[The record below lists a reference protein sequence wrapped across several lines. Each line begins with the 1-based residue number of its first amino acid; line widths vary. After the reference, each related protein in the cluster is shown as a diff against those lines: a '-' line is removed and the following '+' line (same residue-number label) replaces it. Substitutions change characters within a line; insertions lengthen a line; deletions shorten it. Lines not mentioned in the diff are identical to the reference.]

1 MMRFTSRHWATSLA
15 VAVVAFS
22 GLVATAAATVP
33 ARVPATIPPTV
44 PLDSSSTTVPG
55 VPSSTDD
62 GGVEVVQS
70 WALSPASDNP
80 NSGTRPYLAYS
91 VAPGDTLTDKV
102 TVYNF
107 GNVPLTLNI
116 YGVDA
121 FNNVDGKFDIRPAS
135 TPPTDAGAWIQ
146 LDQNLVTV
154 LPREQITIPV
164 SITIPADATPG
175 DHVGAVVAGV
185 SAQGQGS
192 DGQVINLE
200 RRTGTRLYIRVAGD
214 VTRSVVVGTVTAEYR
229 HRLLEPFVGG
239 EAHVTYRLEN
249 RGNVR
254 VGGKV
259 TVDVSAPF
267 GLAKRTVVFD
277 KIDEILPGQKFE
289 LSTDVPDVR
298 ALMFG
303 TARVTFE
310 PAAEGTEAAGAP
322 STSSDSYFA
331 PPIGLLLM
339 VLLLLVLLLVLR
351 RRRLRNRVDAA
362 PQGAQ
367 TV

>member
-1 MMRFTSRHWATSLA
+1 MMRFTSRYLATTVA
-15 VAVVAFS
+15 VAIAAFS
-22 GLVATAAATVP
+22 AFASTASATVP
-33 ARVPATIPPTV
+33 PTTPPAA
-44 PLDSSSTTVPG
+44 PLDASSTTSPDA
-55 VPSSTDD
+55 PAPTDS

-70 WALSPASDNP
+70 WALTPASDNA
-80 NSGTRPYLAYS
+80 NSGTRPFLTYA
-91 VAPGDTLTDKV
+91 VTPGDTVKDEV

-121 FNNVDGKFDIRPAS
+121 FNNVDGKFDIRPAADE
-135 TPPTDAGAWIQ
+135 PADAGAWVQ

-185 SAQGQGS
+185 SVQSQNAE
-192 DGQVINLE
+192 GQVINLE

-259 TVDVSAPF
+259 TVEVSAPF

-339 VLLLLVLLLVLR
+339 VLLLIVVLLVLR
-351 RRRLRNRVDAA
+351 RRRLGAQAMAA
-362 PQGAQ
+362 PQE
-367 TV
+367 TVQG

>member
-22 GLVATAAATVP
+22 TLIGVAAAT
-33 ARVPATIPPTV
+33 APPTTPV
-44 PLDSSSTTVPG
+44 ESSSTAVPAA
-55 VPSSTDD
+55 PTSSGD
-62 GGVEVVQS
+62 GGVQVVQS
-70 WALSPASDNP
+70 WALSPASENAS
-80 NSGTRPYLAYS
+80 SGTRPFLTYS
-91 VAPGDTLTDKV
+91 VAPGDTVNDKI

-135 TPPTDAGAWIQ
+135 QSPVDAGAWVR

-154 LPREQITIPV
+154 LPRKQITIPV
-164 SITIPADATPG
+164 TITIPADATPG

-185 SAQGQGS
+185 SAQGQGA

-214 VTRSVVVGTVTAEYR
+214 VSRSVVVGTVTAEYR

-239 EAHVTYRLEN
+239 TTHITYRLEN

-259 TVDVSAPF
+259 TVEVTAPF

-303 TARVTFE
+303 TATVTFE
-310 PAAEGTEAAGAP
+310 PSADGTDPAGPA
-322 STSSDSYFA
+322 STSSDSFFA
-331 PPIGLLLM
+331 PPIGLLLL
-339 VLLLLVLLLVLR
+339 VLLLVVLLLVLR

-362 PQGAQ
+362 PQEALK
-367 TV
+367 V

>member
-1 MMRFTSRHWATSLA
+1 MMRFTTRYLATTIA
-15 VAVVAFS
+15 VAIAAFS
-22 GLVATAAATVP
+22 AFVTPASATVP
-33 ARVPATIPPTV
+33 PIAPIA
-44 PLDSSSTTVPG
+44 PLDASSTTAPG
-55 VPSSTDD
+55 APATPAPSGD

-80 NSGTRPYLAYS
+80 NSGTRPFLTYS
-91 VAPGDTLTDKV
+91 VAPGDTVKDKV

-107 GNVPLTLNI
+107 GNVPLTLNV

-121 FNNVDGKFDIRPAS
+121 FNNVDGKFDIRPAADE
-135 TPPTDAGAWIQ
+135 PVDAGAWVK

-154 LPREQITIPV
+154 PPRKQITIPV
-164 SITIPADATPG
+164 TITIPADATPG

-185 SAQGQGS
+185 STQS
-192 DGQVINLE
+192 PNTDGQVINVE

-214 VTRSVVVGTVTAEYR
+214 ISRSVVVGTVIAEYR

-239 EAHVTYRLEN
+239 KVNVRYRLEN

-254 VGGKV
+254 VGGKITINV
-259 TVDVSAPF
+259 TAPF
-267 GLAKRTVVFD
+267 DLAKRTLVFD

-289 LSTDVPDVR
+289 LSADVPDVP

-303 TARVTFE
+303 TATVEFT
-310 PAAEGTEAAGAP
+310 PAPDGTDAAGAP

-331 PPIGLLLM
+331 PPLGLLLL

-351 RRRLRNRVDAA
+351 RRRLRKRALATPSEALNV
-362 PQGAQ
+362 
-367 TV
+367 